1 MRPGPQRSAPTVEV
15 VVPAHD
21 EAAIVGPNLRR
32 LHAHLGEHLG
42 VGWRITVAENASGD
56 ATLAE
61 ARRVAHELE
70 GIRVTHREHP
80 GRGGAVREAWRAS
93 DAEVLCYLDL
103 DLSTDLAA
111 LDPLLAPLLAGD
123 ADLSVGTRLAPG
135 ADLRRRLHRDLLS
148 RGYNAL
154 LRRVFANRFTDA
166 QCGFKALR
174 REVADG
180 LLAAV
185 DDDAWFFDT
194 ELLLAAEERGLRVHE
209 VPVRWVDDAEST
221 VRILPTVLEDLRGV
235 ARVRRERRARR
246 TAPTGAPEHRARRD
260 AA

>member
-1 MRPGPQRSAPTVEV
+1 MRPGPQRCAPTVEV

-32 LHAHLGEHLG
+32 LHAHLVEHLD
-42 VGWRITVAENASGD
+42 VDWRITVAENASSD
-56 ATLAE
+56 ATLDE
-61 ARRVAHELE
+61 ARRVAAAL
-70 GIRVTHREHP
+70 GGVRVTHRSRP
-80 GRGGAVREAWRAS
+80 GRGGAVRAAWTAS
-93 DAEVLCYLDL
+93 DAAVVCYLDL

-135 ADLRRRLHRDLLS
+135 ADLRRRVHRDLLS
-148 RGYNAL
+148 KAYNAL

-174 REVADG
+174 REVVDG
-180 LLAAV
+180 LLATVA
-185 DDDAWFFDT
+185 DDAWFFDT
-194 ELLLAAEERGLRVHE
+194 ELLLAAEEQGLRLHE
-209 VPVRWVDDAEST
+209 VPVRWVDDSDST

-235 ARVRRERRARR
+235 ARVRRARRRRAA
-246 TAPTGAPEHRARRD
+246 TRAVDVGDPRPGP
-260 AA
+260 A